1 MKSFVSVACFLAA
14 AAAATP
20 VEHHPRYLS
29 SVGQQSSGQGS
40 QSQNS
45 INATPWGMSQSQ
57 SSSSY
62 AYQQSSQVV
71 QSFQPIL
78 GMLSQMQGMMASGT
92 MTQTLAASYMSQL
105 ASQLQPALLGMN
117 SCGCFG
123 SPTIGPLM
131 NNVFGQLSQVMQSF
145 QSSYG
150 SSFGGIVSPFQQI
163 LPAFQSFVQQSQQS
177 SSYSS
182 FSQSLNPFMNML
194 QPFIPGFGGIAG
206 F

>member
-1 MKSFVSVACFLAA
+1 MSPHILLGPLETRNVHWLTLSSS
-14 AAAATP
+14 THR
-20 VEHHPRYLS
+20 HHPRYLS

-40 QSQNS
+40 NSQSTM
-45 INATPWGMSQSQ
+45 NATPWGMSQSQ

-123 SPTIGPLM
+123 SVCVVLLM
-131 NNVFGQLSQVMQSF
+131 IHN
-145 QSSYG
+145 
-150 SSFGGIVSPFQQI
+150 IVASDI
-163 LPAFQSFVQQSQQS
+163 SDRCL
-177 SSYSS
+177 
-182 FSQSLNPFMNML
+182 
-194 QPFIPGFGGIAG
+194 G
-206 F
+206 

>member
-1 MKSFVSVACFLAA
+1 M
-14 AAAATP
+14 
-20 VEHHPRYLS
+20 
-29 SVGQQSSGQGS
+29 
-40 QSQNS
+40 
-45 INATPWGMSQSQ
+45 NATPWGMSQSQ

-92 MTQTLAASYMSQL
+92 MTQTLAASYMNQL
-105 ASQLQPALLGMN
+105 VSQLQPALLGMN

-123 SPTIGPLM
+123 SVCVELVVLHNAHRIYLTVVSLECLQPTIGPLM

-150 SSFGGIVSPFQQI
+150 AGFGGIVSR
-163 LPAFQSFVQQSQQS
+163 
-177 SSYSS
+177 
-182 FSQSLNPFMNML
+182 M
-194 QPFIPGFGGIAG
+194 
-206 F
+206 

>member
-1 MKSFVSVACFLAA
+1 M
-14 AAAATP
+14 
-20 VEHHPRYLS
+20 
-29 SVGQQSSGQGS
+29 
-40 QSQNS
+40 
-45 INATPWGMSQSQ
+45 NATPWGMSQSQ

-78 GMLSQMQGMMASGT
+78 GMLSQMQGMMASGS

-123 SPTIGPLM
+123 SVCVALMMLHNVHRIYLTVVSLECLQPTIGPLM

-150 SSFGGIVSPFQQI
+150 AGFGGIVSR
-163 LPAFQSFVQQSQQS
+163 
-177 SSYSS
+177 
-182 FSQSLNPFMNML
+182 M
-194 QPFIPGFGGIAG
+194 
-206 F
+206 

>member
-1 MKSFVSVACFLAA
+1 MKSFVYVAGFLAA
-14 AAAATP
+14 AAVATP
-20 VEHHPRYLS
+20 VEHHARYIS
-29 SVGQQSSGQGS
+29 SGQQASGQGS
-40 QSQNS
+40 QSQS
-45 INATPWGMSQSQ
+45 SMTASPWGMSQSQ

-71 QSFQPIL
+71 QSFQPVL
-78 GMLSQMQGMMASGT
+78 GMLGQMQGLIANGG

-123 SPTIGPLM
+123 SPTIGPM
-131 NNVFGQLSQVMQSF
+131 INNVFGQLSQVMSSF
-145 QSSYG
+145 QSNFG
-150 SSFGGIVSPFQQI
+150 AGFGGIVSPFQQI

-182 FSQSLNPFMNML
+182 FSQSVNPFMNML
-194 QPFIPGFGGIAG
+194 SPYMPGVGG